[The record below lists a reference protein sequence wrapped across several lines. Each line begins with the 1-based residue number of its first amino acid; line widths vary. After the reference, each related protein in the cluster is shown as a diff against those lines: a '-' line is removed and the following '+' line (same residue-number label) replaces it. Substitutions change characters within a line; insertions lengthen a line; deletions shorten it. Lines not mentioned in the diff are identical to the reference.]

1 MPKVTRQ
8 GERMKKLTVMQT
20 LVLLCFLLSV
30 QNVAVYAQ
38 TADKCKGM
46 AAYQLSSPSSHI
58 TMAEWRQHYTPP
70 ATPFAPPVTESFPPH
85 CHIEGV
91 LDQRTGYDNKSYAIS
106 FAINLPDKW
115 NGRFLFQGG
124 GGLNGSLNPP
134 LGTAAAGDSPA
145 LSRGFAVASTDSG
158 HKGQGPFDAGF
169 VDDQEALLNF
179 YQFANARVTVVAKQI
194 VADYYGRQAGHSYF
208 VGCSTGGRE
217 GMIMSQRFPYYYDG
231 IVVGSPAMRTGFS
244 NLALKWISVSLN
256 QVAPKDADGKPDR
269 RRAFSDK
276 QKQLIVN
283 TLLKTC
289 DANDGV
295 SDGMIF
301 DSPGCRFDP
310 AVLTCKAQQNDSCL
324 SQAQVQALHKAFAG
338 PKDSLGRQVYPG
350 FLYDTGIDA
359 QGFIPGLLAGGTS
372 PVDAAGGVAMQQD
385 IDAEAAAASEQ
396 LAAFGDSTWT
406 NLNSFSGHGGKLI
419 FYHGNSDP
427 WFSALDTIGYYEKMS
442 AANGG
447 MDQVSNWS
455 RAFLVPGMG
464 HCSGGQALDH
474 FDMLT
479 AIVDWVEQ
487 GKAPEA
493 VTATGKAFPGRSR
506 PLCPYPEF
514 AHYKG
519 SGNTQDAANFEC
531 RK

>member
-1 MPKVTRQ
+1 
-8 GERMKKLTVMQT
+8 MKTIIFYY
-20 LVLLCFLLSV
+20 LLPVFVALLLL
-30 QNVAVYAQ
+30 QATPVYAQ
-38 TADKCKGM
+38 TADKCRHM
-46 AAYQLSSPSSHI
+46 IAYQLSEPASHI
-58 TMAEWRQHYTPP
+58 TMAEWREHYTPP
-70 ATPFAPPVTESFPPH
+70 ATPFAPPITQSFPPH

-91 LDQRTGYDNKSYAIS
+91 LDQRTGHDNKPYAIS
-106 FAINLPDKW
+106 FAINLPDDW

-124 GGLNGSLNPP
+124 GGLNGILNPP
-134 LGTAAAGDSPA
+134 LGTAAAGDTPA
-145 LSRGFAVASTDSG
+145 LTRGFAVASTDSG

-169 VDDQEALLNF
+169 VNDQEALLNF

-194 VADYYGRQAGHSYF
+194 VADYYGRKADHAYF

-217 GMIMSQRFPYYYDG
+217 GMIMSQRYPYYYDG
-231 IVVGSPAMRTGFS
+231 IVSGAPAMRTGFS
-244 NLALKWISVSLN
+244 NLALKWVSVSLN
-256 QVAPKDADGKPDR
+256 QVAPKGPDGKPDR
-269 RRAFSDK
+269 RKAFSEQ
-276 QKQLIVN
+276 QKQLVVN

-295 SDGMIF
+295 TDGMIF
-301 DSPGCRFDP
+301 DTRGCHFDP
-310 AVLTCKAQQNDSCL
+310 AVLTCKARLSDSCL
-324 SQAQVQALHKAFAG
+324 SNGQVQALKKAFAG

-359 QGFIPGLLAGGTS
+359 KGFIPGLLAGGTS
-372 PVDAAGGVAMQQD
+372 PVDAAGGFAMQQD
-385 IDAEAAAASEQ
+385 VDAEAAAASDQ

-427 WFSALDTIGYYEKMS
+427 WFSALDTMDYYEKMS

-447 MDQVSNWS
+447 MDSIKSWS

-464 HCSGGQALDH
+464 HCSGGKALDH

-479 AIVDWVEQ
+479 AIVDWVEK
-487 GKAPEA
+487 GKAPER
-493 VTATGKAFPGRSR
+493 VTATGRAFPGRSR
-506 PLCPYPEF
+506 PLCPYPGF

-519 SGNTQDAANFEC
+519 TGNTQDAANFEC
-531 RK
+531 RQ